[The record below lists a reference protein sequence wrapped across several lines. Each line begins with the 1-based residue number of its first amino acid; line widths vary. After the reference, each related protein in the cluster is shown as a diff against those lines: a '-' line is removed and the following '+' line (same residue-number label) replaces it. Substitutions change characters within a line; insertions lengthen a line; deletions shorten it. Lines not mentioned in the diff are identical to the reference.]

1 MNFQN
6 IIKIISGVLGVLG
19 VIFLLR
25 IMGTGDDQIKMDAS
39 MGDFS
44 LVTPLIML
52 AIFTLS
58 IAVLVTITFS
68 MRGLASDV
76 NKLKKSALISG
87 ILIIVIAISY
97 GISDGIETPLK
108 DGEMLSASGSRW
120 VGTGIRV
127 FYILTVVAFV
137 SMIFSSVKKL
147 IGK

>member
-6 IIKIISGVLGVLG
+6 IIKIVSGVLGVLG
-19 VIFLLR
+19 AIFLFR
-25 IMGTGDDQIKMDAS
+25 IMNTGDDQIKMDAS

-44 LVTPLIML
+44 TVTPLIML
-52 AIFTLS
+52 AILILTITVF
-58 IAVLVTITFS
+58 VTITFS
-68 MRGLASDV
+68 LRSLAADTK
-76 NKLKKSALISG
+76 KLKKSLIMIG
-87 ILIIVIAISY
+87 IFILIIAVSF

-108 DGEMLSASGSRW
+108 DGEILSANGSRW

-147 IGK
+147 ISR

>member
-19 VIFLLR
+19 AIFLFR
-25 IMGTGDDQIKMDAS
+25 IMNTGDDQIKMDAS

-44 LVTPLIML
+44 TVTPLIML
-52 AIFTLS
+52 AILILTITVF
-58 IAVLVTITFS
+58 VTITFS
-68 MRGLASDV
+68 LRSLAADTK
-76 NKLKKSALISG
+76 KLKKSLIMIG
-87 ILIIVIAISY
+87 IFILIIAVSF

-108 DGEMLSASGSRW
+108 DGEILSANGSRW

-147 IGK
+147 ISR

>member
-19 VIFLLR
+19 AIFLFR
-25 IMGTGDDQIKMDAS
+25 IMNAGDDQIKMDAS

-44 LVTPLIML
+44 IVTPLIML
-52 AIFTLS
+52 AILILT
-58 IAVLVTITFS
+58 IAVFVTITFS
-68 MRGLASDV
+68 LRSLASDTK
-76 NKLKKSALISG
+76 KLKKSLIMIG
-87 ILIIVIAISY
+87 IFILVIAVSF
-97 GISDGIETPLK
+97 GISDGVETPLK
-108 DGEMLSASGSRW
+108 DGEILSANGSRW

-147 IGK
+147 ISR